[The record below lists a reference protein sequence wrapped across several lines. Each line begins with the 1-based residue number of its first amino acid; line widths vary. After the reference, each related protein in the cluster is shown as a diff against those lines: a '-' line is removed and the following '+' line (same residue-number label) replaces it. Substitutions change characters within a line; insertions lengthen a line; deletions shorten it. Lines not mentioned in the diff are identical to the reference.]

1 MPKRAASALNSRQ
14 VQTEK
19 RPGLYADGDGLYLQV
34 TKTGTKSWTFRFQ
47 LNGRRRDMGL
57 GPAAGTSS
65 AVSLA
70 EARQLAAQAK
80 ALVRDGIDPIEHRSA
95 ERAGKATA
103 AAKAMTFKQAA
114 EAYIDSMRSGWRNA
128 KHASQWSV
136 TLETYAYPEIGSLPV
151 GSVDNALVL
160 KVLSPIWSTKTE
172 TASRVRG
179 RIEAIL
185 DYATARGAREGDNPA
200 RWKGVLSKIL
210 PAPGKVRRVVH
221 HASLPY
227 AEMPGFWPRLQM
239 QDGMG
244 ARALEFKILTACR
257 TGEVIEA
264 RWPEID
270 LEAGVWTVPPARMK
284 SGLEHRVPLS
294 DPAMALLRKL
304 AAIRVDDLV
313 LPGQRKDVPLSR
325 MAMKMTLRRMKI
337 DVTPHGFRATFR
349 TWVADKTG
357 FAHEIAEAALAHTIG
372 DKTVAAYQRGTMFE
386 KRRELM
392 AAWADF
398 MEGRGGDDLS
408 LRRAG

>member
-1 MPKRAASALNSRQ
+1 MPKRVASALSSRQ

-19 RPGLYADGDGLYLQV
+19 RPGLHADGDGLYLQV
-34 TKTGTKSWTFRFQ
+34 TDTGAKSWTFRFQ
-47 LNGRRRDMGL
+47 LSGRRRDMGL

-70 EARQLAAQAK
+70 DARQLAAQAK
-80 ALVRDGIDPIEHRSA
+80 TLVRSGVDPIEHRAARRA
-95 ERAGKATA
+95 EIAIAT
-103 AAKAMTFKQAA
+103 AKAMTFKQAA
-114 EAYIDSMRSGWRNA
+114 EAYIESMQSGWRNA

-136 TLETYAYPEIGSLPV
+136 TLETYVYPEIGNLAV
-151 GSVDNALVL
+151 GSVDTGHVL

-185 DYATARGAREGDNPA
+185 DYAAARKAREGDNPA

-210 PAPGKVRRVVH
+210 PAPGKVRRIVH
-221 HASLPY
+221 HASMPY
-227 AEMPGFWPRLQM
+227 AELPAFWPKLQM

-244 ARALEFKILTACR
+244 ARALELTVLTACR
-257 TGEVIEA
+257 TGEVLGA
-264 RWPEID
+264 AWAEID
-270 LEAGVWTVPPARMK
+270 LEEGTWTIPPERMK
-284 SGLEHRVPLS
+284 AGAEHRVPLS

-304 AAIRVDDLV
+304 AAVRIDDFV
-313 LPGQRKDVPLSR
+313 FRGKHEGEPLSR
-325 MAMKMTLRRMKI
+325 MVMKMTLRRMKV

-349 TWVADKTG
+349 TWVADRTS

-372 DKTVAAYQRGTMFE
+372 DKTVAAYQRGTMFD

-392 AAWADF
+392 AAWAKF
-398 MEGRGGDDLS
+398 VQGRAAQVVG
-408 LRRAG
+408 LRREA